1 MPTGPANIWDSGAS
15 RSRSF
20 EEMAVRKLLVATGAM
35 LLAGCVPAGRPPEPV
50 SAPRPQ
56 QPAGRLV
63 TGSVSGTV
71 AYRER
76 MALLPD
82 AVVEVQVLGAAGEV
96 LGRYRQATDG
106 LQVPIRFTVAY
117 QAREGAPLR
126 LTARILDGDGRA
138 LFALPAPQP
147 VTAAP
152 ALMLQRVG

>member
-1 MPTGPANIWDSGAS
+1 M
-15 RSRSF
+15 
-20 EEMAVRKLLVATGAM
+20 RKTLVAAGAM

-50 SAPRPQ
+50 SAPRPVP
-56 QPAGRLV
+56 QPTGRLV

-82 AVVEVQVLGAAGEV
+82 AIVEVQVLGPAGEV

-138 LFALPAPQP
+138 MFALPTPQP

-152 ALMLQRVG
+152 ALLLQRVS